1 MPALKTCPKCG
12 LQHQKR
18 GPFCS
23 QSCGNGRKHTEEA
36 KARQSQKIT
45 EYHQT
50 PEGAAT
56 REKSARITSAI
67 KKGESWS
74 SVEIDDFAV
83 NIPDVTD
90 YAADYDHTWERAEKW

>member
-12 LQHQKR
+12 IQHQKR

-23 QSCGNGRKHTEEA
+23 RSCGNVREHTKDD
-36 KARQSQKIT
+36 KAIRSQKLT
-45 EYHQT
+45 EYHLT

-56 REKSARITSAI
+56 RDKSSRIMSA
-67 KKGESWS
+67 KRKGENWE
-74 SVEIDDFAV
+74 EIGVDDFAV